1 VVILYL
7 NGLEDNIN
15 RQFSR
20 FPYPNNDP
28 MIAVNNGREIQV
40 DDW

>member
-1 VVILYL
+1 MDWKI
-7 NGLEDNIN
+7 NIK
-15 RQFSR
+15 QTIQP

-28 MIAVNNGREIQV
+28 MIAANNGREIQV